1 MVGRLFR
8 RCVCHLVT
16 ENEKYNPVQ
25 CFIFYFQPF
34 PYVLLLH
41 ADKYADFIEANR
53 TEDPVERLK
62 GLKRMV
68 SYYDTSCYLK

>member
-1 MVGRLFR
+1 MVGGSFR
-8 RCVCHLVT
+8 RRVCPLLA
-16 ENEKYNPVQ
+16 ENEKYRPVKRV
-25 CFIFYFQPF
+25 F
-34 PYVLLLH
+34 YVLLLR

-68 SYYDTSCYLK
+68 SDSDTSCYSE